1 MSGSPGIMAQ
11 VPGITGI
18 MAQVPGITGIMAQV
32 PGITDDENPNQ
43 YLIFPGRKTFGRSRM
58 QQIHL
63 CQANIS
69 IHLTPG
75 HLYQAYISNS

>member
-1 MSGSPGIMAQ
+1 MSGSPGIMAQVPGITGIMAQ

-43 YLIFPGRKTFGRSRM
+43 YLIFPGRKTFGRSRT

-69 IHLTPG
+69 IHL
-75 HLYQAYISNS
+75 I

>member
-11 VPGITGI
+11 VPGIMAQVPGITGI
-18 MAQVPGITGIMAQV
+18 IAQVPGITGIMAQV

-43 YLIFPGRKTFGRSRM
+43 YLIFPGRKTSGRSRTP
-58 QQIHL
+58 QIHL

-69 IHLTPG
+69 IHL
-75 HLYQAYISNS
+75 I